1 MHAMLLTEDP
11 AVDIATPTGPMR
23 TYIYRPLPAPSAAPP
38 KAAPEIDTRASRE
51 RYPGLVVYS
60 EIFQRTAPIHRMAM
74 TLAGHGF
81 LVAVPEIF
89 HELEPPG
96 SVLAYDQAGSDRGNA
111 HKFAKPIAA
120 YDADARAALD
130 WLAASPHCTGALGV
144 MGICIGGHLAF
155 RAALHAD
162 VRATACFYAT
172 NLHDGTLGKGGDDSL
187 ARAGDI
193 RGELMM
199 VWGRQDPHIPD
210 EGRAKIWR
218 RLVDAKCRFTW
229 HEHNAQ
235 HAFLRDEGPRYD
247 PELARLAY
255 GMVVDLFRRTL

>member
-1 MHAMLLTEDP
+1 MLLTEEP
-11 AVDIATPTGPMR
+11 PVDLPTPSGPMR
-23 TYIYRPLPAPSAAPP
+23 TYIYRPLPP
-38 KAAPEIDTRASRE
+38 KGTNLHLE
-51 RYPGLVVYS
+51 RVPGLVLYS
-60 EIFQRTAPIHRMAM
+60 EIFQRTQPIHRTAM
-74 TLAGHGF
+74 ILAGHGF

-89 HELEPPG
+89 HELEPAG
-96 SVLAYDQAGSDRGNA
+96 AVLGYDQAGADRGNA
-111 HKFAKPIAA
+111 HKVGKTIAA

-155 RAALHAD
+155 RAALQPD

-172 NLHDGTLGKGGDDSL
+172 DLHKGTLGTGDDSL
-187 ARAGDI
+187 ARAREI

-210 EGRAKIWR
+210 DGRALVQR
-218 RLVDAKCRFTW
+218 RLVEAGCTYTW

-247 PELARLAY
+247 PELALAAY
-255 GMVVDLFRRTL
+255 RDVVALFRRTLVR